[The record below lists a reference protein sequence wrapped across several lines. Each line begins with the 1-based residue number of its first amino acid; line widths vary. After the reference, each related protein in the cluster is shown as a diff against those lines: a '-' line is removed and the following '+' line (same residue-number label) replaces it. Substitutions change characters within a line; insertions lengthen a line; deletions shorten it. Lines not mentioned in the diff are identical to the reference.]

1 MAPPTVCIDGP
12 AQISHPIIQDFRP
25 APSLHSMNPT
35 QIHAFFVQIGV
46 MLAVAW
52 VFGYLM
58 KRLSQPAVLGELIGG
73 ILLGP
78 TLLGMIYPDMYA
90 GLFPTDKAIASS
102 VDALIKVGMLFFM
115 FAAGL
120 EINFSHFIQ
129 HKTCIALTS
138 LFGGII
144 PFIFGFGVVLLFPE
158 LWGHH
163 NRPLFL
169 AIFIATALSISALP
183 VIARILFDL
192 RIINTRVGTT
202 IMTSAMIIDVFCWLL
217 FALIVKNLRGESLG
231 GNSFLTLLDVLA
243 YIVLTLSVGR
253 WIIQPFLQR
262 SRFFEDWSGGL
273 LSFVSVL
280 VILAAAGAEAV
291 GIHAIFGA
299 FLVGIALGQGQYQQP
314 AQEMH
319 SFSTI
324 KTFALNFF
332 APLYFVSI
340 GLKANFSR
348 DFDFT
353 LTMAIIL
360 VACLGKILGGG
371 LGSKL
376 GGMKWREAL
385 SIGVGLNA
393 RGAIEIILAS
403 VALEYQLIDQRIFVA
418 LVIMALATSIFSGL
432 LLMSLCK

>member
-1 MAPPTVCIDGP
+1 
-12 AQISHPIIQDFRP
+12 
-25 APSLHSMNPT
+25 
-35 QIHAFFVQIGV
+35 
-46 MLAVAW
+46 
-52 VFGYLM
+52 
-58 KRLSQPAVLGELIGG
+58 
-73 ILLGP
+73 
-78 TLLGMIYPDMYA
+78 MYA

-120 EINFSHFIQ
+120 EINFSHFKQ

-138 LFGGII
+138 LFGGVI
-144 PFIFGFGVVLLFPE
+144 PFVFGVGVVLLFPE
-158 LWGHH
+158 LWRHH
-163 NRPLFL
+163 THPLFL
-169 AIFIATALSISALP
+169 AIFIGTALSISALP
-183 VIARILFDL
+183 VIARILIDL

-231 GNSFLTLLDVLA
+231 GNSFLTLVDVLA

-280 VILAAAGAEAV
+280 VILAAVGAEAV